1 MGDPD
6 LSTQFQAICQ
16 KAEVAREKIEDAS
29 RKQLRPRHAEA
40 SDAVT
45 GQVSA
50 DIVQDEASEPW
61 QEIRDRWRSHV
72 VKVRKDITT
81 KRADLDATEA
91 LKNAGMA
98 ESYARE
104 AIEFALDAVDE
115 AEQAVLDAL
124 QARAGANALVS

>member
-1 MGDPD
+1 VGDPD

-29 RKQLRPRHAEA
+29 RKQLPPTHAEA
-40 SDAVT
+40 SDADT
-45 GQVSA
+45 HQVSA
-50 DIVQDEASEPW
+50 DIIGDEASEPW

-104 AIEFALDAVDE
+104 AIKFE
-115 AEQAVLDAL
+115 AQEAVLDAL
-124 QARAGANALVS
+124 QARATANALVS